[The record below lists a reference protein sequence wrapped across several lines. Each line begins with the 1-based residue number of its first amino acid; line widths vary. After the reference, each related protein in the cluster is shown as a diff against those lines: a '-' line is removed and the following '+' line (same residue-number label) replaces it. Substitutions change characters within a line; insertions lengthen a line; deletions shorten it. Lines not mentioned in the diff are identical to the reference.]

1 MARWTKETGTVA
13 GTDTFAVGTG
23 LASHVRIDKNCLLPL
38 HLCFVSNHIL
48 QLPKSPA
55 INPSVKSFSHV
66 FIPASSDVRQVLK
79 DEHISCA
86 DDLFAD
92 SMVEVAHVTFP
103 SARQSLKLSSGRLCA
118 FALQSSS
125 QPLML
130 LDSGLMA
137 RENISLA
144 CDGEVVYSDI
154 NTNNFLRVTVS
165 SDVFG
170 DCDVKEPSS
179 LLVFDEHCSLE
190 IPTMVFRVVFG
201 DVKRNIN
208 SLVVGSNSYLIPFE
222 TCKSFVKKN
231 RSRFDKWFRT
241 SQVFGTLGAFKSP
254 SNSIHS
260 KLRFKIKSASK
271 FLIDKAVKREFMFN
285 VVLPTSIDSELNG
298 LLIRIRNSLNL
309 RDFLNLNFHRDT
321 HKLNNKRQYL
331 NLSEERAFLQPLKR
345 LVSYPTII

>member
-38 HLCFVSNHIL
+38 HLGFVSNHIL
-48 QLPKSPA
+48 QLPESPA

-92 SMVEVAHVTFP
+92 SMVEITHIAFP
-103 SARQSLKLSSGRLCA
+103 SATESFEFSFGRLCV

-130 LDSGLMA
+130 LYSGLMTF
-137 RENISLA
+137 EDISIA
-144 CDGEVVYSDI
+144 CYSEVVYSDI

-190 IPTMVFRVVFG
+190 IPTMVFRVVFV

-241 SQVFGTLGAFKSP
+241 SQVFGTLITFKCFCYG
-254 SNSIHS
+254 IARE
-260 KLRFKIKSASK
+260 LCFKVEFASD
-271 FLIDKAVKREFMFN
+271 FLIDKVVECKFMFD
-285 VVLPTSIDSELNG
+285 VFSPTSIYSKLNCF
-298 LLIRIRNSLNL
+298 LIRVRDCFNL
-309 RDFLNLNFHRDT
+309 RNFLNLNLDSDT
-321 HKLNNKRQYL
+321 HKMVNSSQVFKFNYGL
-331 NLSEERAFLQPLKR
+331 
-345 LVSYPTII
+345 